1 VPFLLTEL
9 SVAGLETQIGK
20 LATQLHALAIE
31 KQKFAEALR
40 KGNPSLS
47 SLPEKVLQDM
57 AGVGEDRR
65 LVVDVPFSDL
75 NGFTCAGVDGG
86 VQSASLL
93 GIDILL
99 VRAVAAVIS
108 YAHRG
113 IYSTRYF
120 PARNPQPKV
129 LVSMERFS
137 PREFDA
143 TTGLKRTLEELKTAL
158 ALISEEE
165 RHVDLLLM
173 DGSLTT
179 STYLVYSE
187 HSGLKPLADEVLAT
201 MESLVEASQQKG
213 VLLAFVVKDS
223 RSAHFVEFIGKLLPL
238 IADEVPDIL
247 KIGYRRILR
256 ASRDQDFMARLLRT
270 GTRSFCLRRGQLDF
284 SESDSPEV
292 SVYSFY
298 IKPAPYD
305 FPLRVEF
312 AQEQKSSDEA
322 AAREADSMASKISSI
337 LLPLSQFHSAY
348 ALPAPIIEAD
358 ARARLPNHVMDAI
371 LQMLRNRAPL
381 LETTRKKRER
391 NPFAL

>member
-1 VPFLLTEL
+1 LLTEL
-9 SVAGLETQIGK
+9 TVAGLETQIGQ
-20 LATQLHALAIE
+20 LATQLHSLAME

-47 SLPEKVLQDM
+47 SLPEKCLRDV
-57 AGVGEDRR
+57 AGVGDARE
-65 LVVDVPFSDL
+65 LIVNVPFSDL

-86 VQSASLL
+86 IQTASLL

-120 PARNPQPKV
+120 PSRNPQPKV

-143 TTGLKRTLEELKTAL
+143 TVSLKRVLEELTTAL
-158 ALISEEE
+158 MLISDPD
-165 RHVDLLLM
+165 RHIDLLLM

-179 STYLVYSE
+179 STYFVYSE
-187 HSGLKPLADEVLAT
+187 NSILKPLADEVLAT
-201 MESLVEASQQKG
+201 MKSLIETSQERG

-223 RSAHFVEFIGKLLPL
+223 RSSHFVEFIGKLLPL
-238 IADEVPDIL
+238 IADEVPDLL

-256 ASRDQDFMARLLRT
+256 ASRDQDFMSRLLRT
-270 GTRSFCLRRGQLDF
+270 GTRSFCLRRGQLEFPDVNR
-284 SESDSPEV
+284 PEGDV
-292 SVYSFY
+292 FSFY
-298 IKPAPYD
+298 VKPAPYD

-312 AQEQKSSDEA
+312 AQEKMSSDEA
-322 AAREADSMASKISSI
+322 ALRIADATANKISTL

-381 LETTRKKRER
+381 LETMRKKRER
-391 NPFAL
+391 NPFTL

>member
-1 VPFLLTEL
+1 VLEELTEI
-9 SVAGLETQIGK
+9 GLETQIEQIAK
-20 LATQLHALAIE
+20 HLHLLSQE
-31 KQKFAEALR
+31 KQELTRVLREGDPELSNLPAKFFKDMVGVDDER
-40 KGNPSLS
+40 KLII
-47 SLPEKVLQDM
+47 DI
-57 AGVGEDRR
+57 
-65 LVVDVPFSDL
+65 PFSNL

-86 VQSASLL
+86 LSTASLL

-120 PARNPQPKV
+120 PSRNPQPKV

-143 TTGLKRTLEELKTAL
+143 TASLKRTLEELSTAL

-165 RHVDLLLM
+165 RHIDLLLM
-173 DGSLTT
+173 DGSLNQGA
-179 STYLVYSE
+179 YLLYSE
-187 HSGLKPLADEVLAT
+187 NSQLKPLADDVLAT
-201 MESLVEASQQKG
+201 MRALIDASQQRG

-223 RSAHFVEFIGKLLPL
+223 KSSHFVDFIGKILPL
-238 IADEVPDIL
+238 VADKIPDLL

-256 ASRDQDFMARLLRT
+256 SSRDQDFMARLLRT
-270 GTRSFCLRRGQLDF
+270 GTRSFCLRRGQVEFPGTDN
-284 SESDSPEV
+284 PV
-292 SVYSFY
+292 GNVYSFY
-298 IKPAPYD
+298 LKPAPYD

-312 AQEQKSSDEA
+312 AQEPMNSDA
-322 AAREADSMASKISSI
+322 TAARMADATANKISTL

-358 ARARLPNHVMDAI
+358 ARARLPNPVMDAI

-391 NPFAL
+391 NPFTL